1 MYKLIDPS
9 ICLFFCVL
17 LKFIS
22 AKLPAWS
29 YTPFLPLMITSTLS
43 ALLLPSIFRYFLVV
57 VSVWRSWRDPRLA
70 RLALSRSLLAT
81 GEVWL
86 VWLSVR
92 FFMTFLIVILL
103 FTHLLGTDT
112 VGYRMIPEFYC
123 CFRAKI
129 IVVGVLLI

>member
-1 MYKLIDPS
+1 M
-9 ICLFFCVL
+9 
-17 LKFIS
+17 
-22 AKLPAWS
+22 
-29 YTPFLPLMITSTLS
+29 
-43 ALLLPSIFRYFLVV
+43 
-57 VSVWRSWRDPRLA
+57 
-70 RLALSRSLLAT
+70 LALSHSLLAI

-123 CFRAKI
+123 CFQAKI